1 MSVKTVREIIR
12 INEELCTGCGD
23 CVPACEEGALAII
36 DGKARLVKEIY
47 CDGLGACLGEC
58 PTGALTIEKRE
69 SVPFDLDAT
78 EAYLKAK
85 AAPQEDAPGP
95 APSGGC
101 PGAALRSVQQAA
113 PPTGGCPGSALR
125 ELDRQSA
132 PAQATADDQPP
143 ASSLGHWPVQLKL
156 VPPEAPFLQGAD
168 LLVCADCV
176 AFACP
181 DFHSRYLPGRAVLI
195 GCPKLDDLDSYREK
209 LPQVLQAAGLRSLT
223 VLRMEVPC
231 CGGIAQAAIDARNQ
245 VAPALPLA
253 VHTIGIRGEI
263 RRQDVPAGASA

>member
-1 MSVKTVREIIR
+1 MPGKIVREIIK
-12 INEELCTGCGD
+12 IDEELCNGCGE

-36 DGKARLVKEIY
+36 DGKARLVKEVY

-69 SVPFDLDAT
+69 SEPFDPEAT
-78 EAYLKAK
+78 EAYLRAR
-85 AAPQEDAPGP
+85 AASQEETP
-95 APSGGC
+95 APSAGC
-101 PGAALRSVQQAA
+101 PGTALRSLQEAA
-113 PPTGGCPGSALR
+113 PSGGGCPGSALR
-125 ELDRQSA
+125 SLA
-132 PAQATADDQPP
+132 PEADQQQARRADAPT
-143 ASSLGHWPVQLKL
+143 ASSLGHWPVQLRL

-176 AFACP
+176 ALACP

-195 GCPKLDDLDSYREK
+195 GCPKLDDLDFYREK
-209 LPQVLQAAGLRSLT
+209 LPQVLLAARPKSLT

-245 VAPALPLA
+245 AAPDLPLE

-263 RRQDVPAGASA
+263 RRQEVPTGALT